1 MTLTISRRLGL
12 LVALGALV
20 SLAITAIQLFSLND
34 SLLQERRAGVKM
46 QVEQAV
52 SVVKGLADAAAAGR
66 ITTEVAQQRAA
77 VALRSMRFGEGEYF
91 FVYGFD
97 GLTKVHGLKPEF
109 EGKQRIDTR
118 TRAASATLPR

>member
-66 ITTEVAQQRAA
+66 TTTEVAQQRR
-77 VALRSMRFGEGEYF
+77 LRRSGRCGSGR
-91 FVYGFD
+91 GS
-97 GLTKVHGLKPEF
+97 TSSS
-109 EGKQRIDTR
+109 T
-118 TRAASATLPR
+118 ASTA